1 MKYKYKF
8 VSNYYVYEDDLLEE
22 FRQMSLKG
30 YSLKEVGYF
39 FYKFERDDHIY
50 KYQFDYQTPSEEY
63 LATIKA
69 LEYEY
74 LGKTRNLHIYRHRDE
89 NAVDLHTDERTHRL
103 LLLDHYGIPLQVSVF
118 TLFVIGMF
126 TVNMNRSLVQWNIH
140 DFYVHYQTY
149 FLIIM
154 AFLFSVT
161 CLCVGGSSVLLDKI
175 QETHQSQYIKIRQIC
190 CILERIFFSLT
201 IGLGFILPFF
211 NLRGM
216 YFVFAMAFL
225 VGVVLIY
232 KVMHSHFKKPYQ
244 LGILLYVACIFLPQ
258 GLKDI
263 QQDALLPV
271 QEYYSYGEY
280 QEISKETNPF
290 MIYYTINDLDHSY
303 FEEKYLC
310 KNDHV
315 KERLMQY
322 LIIESEQLD
331 RTQEQFDQPQSQPV
345 EFSFP
350 TRLSYQQALQKFKQ
364 AKVGNVTYYRLNH
377 IVIAYL
383 DKTVVRYAI
392 EDEEDIM
399 KFIQFTFNEGE
410 K

>member
-1 MKYKYKF
+1 
-8 VSNYYVYEDDLLEE
+8 
-22 FRQMSLKG
+22 
-30 YSLKEVGYF
+30 
-39 FYKFERDDHIY
+39 
-50 KYQFDYQTPSEEY
+50 
-63 LATIKA
+63 
-69 LEYEY
+69 
-74 LGKTRNLHIYRHRDE
+74 
-89 NAVDLHTDERTHRL
+89 
-103 LLLDHYGIPLQVSVF
+103 
-118 TLFVIGMF
+118 
-126 TVNMNRSLVQWNIH
+126 
-140 DFYVHYQTY
+140 
-149 FLIIM
+149 
-154 AFLFSVT
+154 
-161 CLCVGGSSVLLDKI
+161 
-175 QETHQSQYIKIRQIC
+175 
-190 CILERIFFSLT
+190 
-201 IGLGFILPFF
+201 
-211 NLRGM
+211 M

-258 GLKDI
+258 GLKDL

-290 MIYYTINDLDHSY
+290 MIYYTINDLYHSY